1 MKFILISGDTNVGK
15 TSVCNKLHI
24 KIAEDP
30 SFKVLNEPQNVSN
43 TSKIDFI
50 SHYEKSGKYIVL
62 NSPSDD
68 DRRMT
73 ELAKYLD
80 GLAAK
85 GVRPDAIITTVRENN
100 NGGYQMSR
108 MFALLDAFANGTPN
122 LEHYY
127 IQNIKSITSFAPTS
141 LVHHAFEFHLK
152 KLQLSGSKVD
162 KENAL
167 MQYWEDCADGLKYVL
182 DFALAHL

>member
-1 MKFILISGDTNVGK
+1 MTFILISGNMNTGK
-15 TSVCNKLHI
+15 THVCNKLHSR
-24 KIAEDP
+24 IAEDQ
-30 SFKVLNEPQNVSN
+30 SFKVLYEPQNVSN
-43 TSKIDFI
+43 MSKIDFI
-50 SHYEKSGKYIVL
+50 AHYEKNGKYIVL

-68 DRRMT
+68 DGRMKDF
-73 ELAKYLD
+73 AKYLD

-100 NGGYQMSR
+100 NYGYPMSR

-122 LEHYY
+122 LENYY
-127 IQNIKSITSFAPTS
+127 RQNIESLTSFAPTS
-141 LVHHAFEFHLK
+141 LVHHAFMFHLK

-162 KENAL
+162 KENTL
-167 MQYWEDCADGLKYVL
+167 VQYWEDYADGVKYVL

>member
-1 MKFILISGDTNVGK
+1 MKFILISGDVNVGK
-15 TSVCNKLHI
+15 TSVCNKLHS

-43 TSKIDFI
+43 ASKIDFI
-50 SHYEKSGKYIVL
+50 AHYEKSGKYIVL

-68 DRRMT
+68 NRRMA

-85 GVRPDAIITTVRENN
+85 GVRPDAIITTVREKDDINKN
-100 NGGYQMSR
+100 EYPMSR

-127 IQNIKSITSFAPTS
+127 RQNIESITSFAPTS
-141 LVHHAFEFHLK
+141 LVHHAFVFHLK
-152 KLQLSGSKVD
+152 KQNN
-162 KENAL
+162 NAL
-167 MQYWEDCADGLKYVL
+167 VQYWEDNADGLKYVL
-182 DFALAHL
+182 DFALAYL

>member
-1 MKFILISGDTNVGK
+1 MTFILISGDMNTGK
-15 TSVCNKLHI
+15 THVCNKLHSR
-24 KIAEDP
+24 IAEDQ

-127 IQNIKSITSFAPTS
+127 IHNIKSITSFAPTS